1 MSIKVD
7 NFYDAYFSISKA
19 PDEEWKRII
28 LRLWYKYGIQSTGSK
43 SADKQKLHEL
53 ELREMEYETAVTSK
67 FLTVTKSEQEKILKR
82 KKEKRIENN
91 PELYKDI
98 TKWAEILG
106 KQVFLA
112 IQMKHES
119 DSFENKKKRNNKYHS

>member
-7 NFYDAYFSISKA
+7 SLYNAFFSVSKA

-53 ELREMEYETAVTSK
+53 ELKEMEYQTTVTSK
-67 FLTVTKSEQEKILKR
+67 FLTVTRGEQEKILK
-82 KKEKRIENN
+82 KKKDKRIENN
-91 PELYKDI
+91 PELYPNT
-98 TKWAEILG
+98 TKGAKILG
-106 KQVFLA
+106 EQIFLA
-112 IQMKHES
+112 IQMKQGNNKLN
-119 DSFENKKKRNNKYHS
+119 NKKKRNNKL